1 MLTTQSEIRLAKTPT
16 GIQGLDE
23 ITEGGLPKGR
33 PTLVCGSAGCGKTL
47 LSMEF
52 LARGALFYDEPGVFV
67 AFEEST
73 HELIQNVASIGF
85 NLPQLI
91 AEKKIALDYI
101 HIDRNELEE
110 TGDYDLE
117 GLFLRLGYA
126 IDSIGAKR
134 VAIDTIEVLFSSL
147 SSQAILRSELRRLF
161 RWLKDKG
168 VTAIITAER
177 GEGALTRHGLEE
189 YVSDCVIVLDHRTQ
203 NQVSTRR
210 LRVVKYRGS
219 GHGTNEYPFLISDT
233 GLSVMPI
240 TSLALTHGASTE
252 RISTG
257 IPRLDTML
265 GGEGLYR
272 GSSVLISG
280 TAGSG
285 KSSIAAHLT
294 RAACERGERCLYFAF
309 EESPDQILRNAR
321 SIGVELAPYLA
332 AGLLQFHA
340 TRPTFQGLEMH
351 LATMHKLIEDMK
363 PALIIVDP
371 VTNLTSAGTET
382 EVNAVLMRL
391 IDLLKSKQITG
402 AFTSLATTRDT
413 SEQTDIGIS
422 SLMDTWLLLR
432 FIESSGERNRGIYV
446 LKSRGTSHSN
456 QIREFAITSSGVDL
470 LDVYVGPAGLLT
482 GAARKV
488 QEAKERAESLARR
501 QEIERQKRQR
511 DRKRAEVEAQI
522 AALRAELED
531 GEAEMQRLLDQTER
545 QEARLQKDREE
556 MAQARYAD
564 PGTNGRTYAER
575 LSPVPVEAKGGLNDR
590 S

>member
-1 MLTTQSEIRLAKTPT
+1 MLTTLSEIRLAKAPT

-52 LARGALFYDEPGVFV
+52 LTRGALFYDEPGVFV

-73 HELIQNVASIGF
+73 YELIQNVASIGF

-91 AEKKIALDYI
+91 ADKKIALDHI
-101 HIDRNELEE
+101 HIDRNDLEA

-134 VAIDTIEVLFSSL
+134 VAIDTLEVLFSSL
-147 SSQAILRSELRRLF
+147 SDQAILRSELRRLF

-177 GEGALTRHGLEE
+177 GDGALTRHGLEE

-203 NQVSTRR
+203 NQLSTRR

-252 RISTG
+252 RVSTG

-265 GGEGLYR
+265 GGGGIYR

-285 KSSIAAHLT
+285 KSSMAAHMT

-309 EESPDQILRNAR
+309 EESPEQIQRNAR
-321 SIGVELAPYLA
+321 SIGIDLAPYLA
-332 AGLLQFHA
+332 SGLLQFHA
-340 TRPTFQGLEMH
+340 TRPTFHGLEMH
-351 LATMHKLIEDMK
+351 LATMHKLIEDTK

-371 VTNLTSAGTET
+371 VTNLTTAGTDT

-391 IDLLKSKQITG
+391 IDFLKSKQITG
-402 AFTSLATTRDT
+402 VFMSLTNTGDAT
-413 SEQTDIGIS
+413 EQTDVGIS

-446 LKSRGTSHSN
+446 LKSRGTAHSN
-456 QIREFAITSSGVDL
+456 QIREFTISPSGVEL

-488 QEAKERAESLARR
+488 QEAQEKAEALTRK
-501 QEIERQKRQR
+501 QEIDRQKRQR
-511 DRKRAEVEAQI
+511 DRRRAAVEAQI
-522 AALRAELED
+522 AALRADLED
-531 GEAEMQRLLDQTER
+531 DEAETQRLLDQTEM
-545 QEARLQKDREE
+545 QDARLQMDREE
-556 MAQARYAD
+556 MARARHAD
-564 PGTNGRTYAER
+564 PGTNGHAYAER
-575 LSPVPVEAKGGLNDR
+575 LSPAPIEAKRGLDDQ

>member
-1 MLTTQSEIRLAKTPT
+1 MTQSEIRLAKTPT

-52 LARGALFYDEPGVFV
+52 LARGALFHDEPGVFV

-91 AEKKIALDYI
+91 DDKKIALDHI
-101 HIDRNELEE
+101 HVDRDELEE
-110 TGDYDLE
+110 TGEYDLE

-134 VAIDTIEVLFSSL
+134 VAIDSLEILFSSL
-147 SSQAILRSELRRLF
+147 SNQAILRSELRRLF

-177 GEGALTRHGLEE
+177 GEGTLTRHGLEE
-189 YVSDCVIVLDHRTQ
+189 YVSDCVIVLDHRID
-203 NQVSTRR
+203 NQLSTRR

-257 IPRLDTML
+257 IPRLDAML
-265 GGEGLYR
+265 GGGGIYR
-272 GSSVLISG
+272 GSSVLITG
-280 TAGSG
+280 TAGTG
-285 KSSIAAHLT
+285 KSSIAAHMT

-309 EESPDQILRNAR
+309 EESPQQILRNAR
-321 SIGVELAPYLA
+321 SIGLDLTTHLT

-340 TRPTFQGLEMH
+340 TRPTFHGLEMH

-363 PALIIVDP
+363 PSLILVDP
-371 VTNLTSAGTET
+371 VTNLTAAGTYV

-391 IDLLKSKQITG
+391 IDFIKSKQITG
-402 AFTSLATTRDT
+402 VFTSLARVSEA

-432 FIESSGERNRGIYV
+432 FIESSGERNRGMYV
-446 LKSRGTSHSN
+446 LKSRGTAHSN
-456 QIREFAITSSGVDL
+456 QIREYTITSSGLEL

-482 GAARKV
+482 GAARRV
-488 QEAKERAESLARR
+488 QEAREIAEALVRR
-501 QEIERQKRQR
+501 QEIDRQKRQR

-531 GEAEMQRLLDQTER
+531 DEAEMQHLLDQTEM
-545 QEARLQKDREE
+545 QDARLQKDREE
-556 MAQARYAD
+556 MAQARHAD
-564 PGTNGRTYAER
+564 PAAHIAEQ
-575 LSPVPVEAKGGLNDR
+575 LSAVPVEAKRGIDDR